1 MPSNVSPHST
11 SASSA
16 AADFHRPEPPA
27 VHGAPGEGGVGVPS
41 AVLEVLEAVPTGEHL
56 VSKGPARQIRSRVT
70 PRAHGVQ
77 FRVGA
82 VHTHVCRVFLRGGGG
97 LKKN

>member
-11 SASSA
+11 STSAAA

-56 VSKGPARQIRSRVT
+56 TSKASARQIRSRVT
-70 PRAHGVQ
+70 PRAHGV
-77 FRVGA
+77 
-82 VHTHVCRVFLRGGGG
+82 
-97 LKKN
+97 